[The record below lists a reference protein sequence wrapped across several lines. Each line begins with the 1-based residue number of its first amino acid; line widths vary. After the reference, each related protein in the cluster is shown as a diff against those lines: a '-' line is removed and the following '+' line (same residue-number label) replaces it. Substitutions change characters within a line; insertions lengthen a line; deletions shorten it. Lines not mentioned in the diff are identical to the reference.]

1 MLSSSYYKIYFWK
14 LKRLRTVKS
23 RMQRLC
29 LIEQGSHVMRRAHFV
44 SQLVVHIHPFH
55 SCKYTSWRN
64 SNANIRKVH
73 TLISSSS
80 SRSSIRSDGSVN
92 SNANIRSISWLGKLF
107 RNAQVGES
115 HTSPSDGQDEA
126 ARSAIL
132 EKVMKGRQP
141 TDLMLRCTFLL
152 LLPPHFCLI
161 GSQVLS

>member
-14 LKRLRTVKS
+14 LKRLRTVRS

-44 SQLVVHIHPFH
+44 PQLVHIHPFH

-64 SNANIRKVH
+64 SNANIIKVH

-80 SRSSIRSDGSVN
+80 SRSSKRSDGSVN
-92 SNANIRSISWLGKLF
+92 SNVNIRSISWLGKLF